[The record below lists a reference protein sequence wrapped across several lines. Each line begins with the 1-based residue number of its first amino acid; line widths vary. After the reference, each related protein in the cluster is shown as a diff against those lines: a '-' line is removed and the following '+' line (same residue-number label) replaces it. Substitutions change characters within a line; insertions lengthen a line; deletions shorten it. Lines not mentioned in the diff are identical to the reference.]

1 MKNIWISYL
10 LAILGLLTPISGL
23 HRFYLDKK
31 ISGIIYLCTYGL
43 FGIGTIIDLL
53 RMPFLVDRCNLKILL
68 KTHEL
73 KLLDPQKDILKIAQK
88 NNGVVTVA
96 MVSLDSNLSLAESKN
111 YLEKMH
117 KEGFCKK
124 DIDEDGVEI
133 FIFLGLKAKK
143 PLF

>member
-1 MKNIWISYL
+1 MKNIWLSYF
-10 LAILGLLTPISGL
+10 LAIFGLLTPISGL

-73 KLLDPQKDILKIAQK
+73 RLLNPQKDILKIAQK

-96 MVSLDSNLSLAESKN
+96 MVSLDSNLSLAETKN
-111 YLEKMH
+111 YLEKMY

-124 DIDEDGVEI
+124 DIDEDGIEI
-133 FIFLGLKAKK
+133 FIFLGLTAKK